1 MWLALLVALAAP
13 IDTTRL
19 EAALG
24 DVPPDFKAV
33 VVVLPP
39 GDTAGRWFGYRDT
52 ADDTHWYPA
61 SSLKI
66 FPAVAALELL
76 DAGGLGAASPSV
88 EVAFERPGRAPYRR
102 RLDWLVRQALT
113 QSSNLAYDRLVQLVG
128 VDALHAGLLGP
139 ERGFGQTAVQL
150 TYSDSVAT
158 PPQHA
163 CWRARSWASATWAAS
178 AGSGASARRAAP
190 PPRRPGRRPATA
202 RS

>member
-1 MWLALLVALAAP
+1 M
-13 IDTTRL
+13 
-19 EAALG
+19 
-24 DVPPDFKAV
+24 
-33 VVVLPP
+33 
-39 GDTAGRWFGYRDT
+39 
-52 ADDTHWYPA
+52 
-61 SSLKI
+61 KI

-76 DAGGLGAASPSV
+76 DAGSLGAASPSV

-158 PPQHA
+158 LLHSPA
-163 CWRARSWASATWAAS
+163 IE
-178 AGSGASARRAAP
+178 AGGVRRAAHESEGVSRCALAENCTSVAALAEVMRRIMLHEALPELSGCGCGRP
-190 PPRRPGRRPATA
+190 PWPCCATRWA
-202 RS
+202 L